1 MRRRFIQLAGAGDHP
16 ALTIRGLIRS
26 LRSFNALRRRLFDKF
41 SGFVALS
48 LVLHLAGIGILIVT
62 GNAPRADAAAAPRS
76 NLRAFARAMEG
87 LRTDAGPGRSVDPA
101 SALARRAIEEL
112 EEQLDSLFR
121 FEKGITERE
130 KAEFFRSLLQMVQAA
145 ATEAPPGAFP
155 APGPE
160 ASLEEFLEASR
171 RLDASG
177 GAAFF
182 ITKSV
187 VSGVF
192 EIDKLDR
199 AALER
204 IERASSESDAAE
216 GEGPPDGR
224 PVTILNE
231 FGPVEVPRE
240 YFYRR
245 SPYTDILARGPRLFT
260 VFKGFARLSDDAP
273 APALEDPATA
283 STGRDETRSLPM
295 GVVYL
300 GSRQPARTPGAEKPA
315 LSLPRGERV
324 RLLDEFMELKEPE
337 QLEAFRRR
345 FLEVYDPDG
354 SDMAALTRDFFFS
367 NLNGVFITTDRMTTT
382 FDLVEGIFF
391 KRGVYDFYAE
401 YGRRLSGTRT
411 GVELLLHLAA
421 TYDFERRAL
430 RALYESRGDVRQA
443 LAAGGT
449 GPPAVAAYQIRPKAF
464 VLDQLYRGVA
474 DMAGRAG
481 LTLKDLEDLYIR
493 HEEEV
498 YRRLMDLGG
507 EPRNRALYALGR
519 MRWGLGDRRGAVE
532 NWKMVDVSYPMSS
545 RALRSIRGIIDR
557 YDITR
562 SPRALADV
570 DRILAGEGAYD
581 RNMLLERHLKF
592 NTWSRREPPPT

>member
-145 ATEAPPGAFP
+145 ATEAPPGTP
-155 APGPE
+155 SAPGPE

-199 AALER
+199 AALES
-204 IERASSESDAAE
+204 IERASRESGAAE
-216 GEGPPDGR
+216 AEGPPDGH

-245 SPYTDILARGPRLFT
+245 SPYADILARGPRLFT

-283 STGRDETRSLPM
+283 ARASPGRDETRSLPM

-300 GSRQPARTPGAEKPA
+300 GSRLPARTPGAEKPA
-315 LSLPRGERV
+315 LSLPRGERA

-354 SDMAALTRDFFFS
+354 SDMAALTRDFF
-367 NLNGVFITTDRMTTT
+367 
-382 FDLVEGIFF
+382 
-391 KRGVYDFYAE
+391 
-401 YGRRLSGTRT
+401 
-411 GVELLLHLAA
+411 
-421 TYDFERRAL
+421 
-430 RALYESRGDVRQA
+430 
-443 LAAGGT
+443 
-449 GPPAVAAYQIRPKAF
+449 
-464 VLDQLYRGVA
+464 
-474 DMAGRAG
+474 
-481 LTLKDLEDLYIR
+481 
-493 HEEEV
+493 
-498 YRRLMDLGG
+498 
-507 EPRNRALYALGR
+507 
-519 MRWGLGDRRGAVE
+519 
-532 NWKMVDVSYPMSS
+532 
-545 RALRSIRGIIDR
+545 
-557 YDITR
+557 
-562 SPRALADV
+562 SP
-570 DRILAGEGAYD
+570 
-581 RNMLLERHLKF
+581 
-592 NTWSRREPPPT
+592 T